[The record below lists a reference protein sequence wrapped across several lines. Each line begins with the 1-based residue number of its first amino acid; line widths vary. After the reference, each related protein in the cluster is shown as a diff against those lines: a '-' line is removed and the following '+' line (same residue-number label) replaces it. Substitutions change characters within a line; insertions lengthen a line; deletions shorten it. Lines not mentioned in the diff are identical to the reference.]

1 MENTLTEK
9 QHEFIS
15 KGLTFKS
22 FKYYEIHGY
31 TEWTPF
37 PGLFE
42 KKYID
47 A

>member
-1 MENTLTEK
+1 MENILTEK

-15 KGLTFKS
+15 KGLKFKS
-22 FKYYEIHGY
+22 FKYYDIHGY
-31 TEWTPF
+31 TESTSS